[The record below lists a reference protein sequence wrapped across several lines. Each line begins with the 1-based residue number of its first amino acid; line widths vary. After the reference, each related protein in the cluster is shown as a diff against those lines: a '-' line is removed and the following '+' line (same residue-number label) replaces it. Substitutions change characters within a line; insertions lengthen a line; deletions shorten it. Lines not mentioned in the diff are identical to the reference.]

1 MLFSQGLA
9 CIQTRQLGFSR
20 GAGRSGLVFPH
31 IPAAIRGGWLLFHQK
46 KMKGSLYRD
55 CGWLV
60 GTLHTQYL

>member
-31 IPAAIRGGWLLFHQK
+31 IPAAIRGGLAGFPSEEDERKPL
-46 KMKGSLYRD
+46 S
-55 CGWLV
+55 
-60 GTLHTQYL
+60 